1 MPTAT
6 TKTNNTIMSDNNQ
19 GFSSSFGA
27 IMAAVGSAV
36 GLGNIWRFPYIM
48 GKYGGGAFLL
58 VYLVFVF
65 MIGMVLMMTEFVI
78 GRRSQHTPPKAFLHN
93 RPDKKGW
100 KYLGYLCVFTCLM
113 IISQYVVISGWTTH
127 YIVDSAVGT
136 LSSLQAGDMAQHFN
150 SFVAH
155 PWLPVLFLLIFTII
169 TAFIILGGVQKGIE
183 AVSKILMPVLLVL
196 VLVLCV
202 RSITLPNASIGLKY
216 LFSPDFSKLSG
227 EGILAALGQALFSLS
242 VGMGTMIVYGSY
254 IPANDN
260 IFKTSLMITAS
271 DTLIAVLAGV
281 AIFPAVF
288 SFGQEPAGGPG
299 LVFQV
304 LPTVFNS
311 MGNIGTV
318 FAVMF
323 FFLLALAALTSAI
336 SLLETIVAW
345 LCESSSLKRSSST
358 IVVTIAVLAIGALC
372 SMAYGPL
379 KEFLILGDNLFD
391 FVDKL
396 NSIYLPPICAIGT
409 VIFLGWQMKKDDI
422 IDELSNH
429 GTLKVGYFKY
439 YYFLVRFVAPIALL
453 VVLFTGI
460 INSLQ

>member
-1 MPTAT
+1 MAE
-6 TKTNNTIMSDNNQ
+6 KT

-58 VYLVFVF
+58 VYLAFVF
-65 MIGMVLMMTEFVI
+65 LIGMVLMMTEFVI
-78 GRRSQHTPPKAFLHN
+78 GRRSGHTPVKAFAYC
-93 RPDKKGW
+93 RPDKKAW
-100 KYLGYLCVFTCLM
+100 CYLGYLCIFTCLT
-113 IISQYVVISGWTTH
+113 IISQYVVLSGWTTH
-127 YIVDSAVGT
+127 YIVDSATGK
-136 LSSLQAGDMAQHFN
+136 LASLGAGDMGAYFDA
-150 SFVAH
+150 FVSH
-155 PWLPVLFLLIFTII
+155 PWLPVLFLVIFTVI
-169 TAFIILGGVQKGIE
+169 TSAIILGGVQKGIE
-183 AVSKILMPVLLVL
+183 AVSKVLMPILLVL

-202 RSITLPNASIGLKY
+202 RSITLPDASVGLKY
-216 LFSPDFSKLSG
+216 LFNPDFRNLTG

-242 VGMGTMIVYGSY
+242 VGMGAMIVYGSY

-260 IFKTSLMITAS
+260 IFKTSMLITAS

-288 SFGQEPAGGPG
+288 SFGQEPTAGPG

-304 LPTVFNS
+304 LPVVFNS
-311 MGNIGTV
+311 MGGLGTI

-323 FFLLALAALTSAI
+323 FLLLALAALTSAI
-336 SLLETIVAW
+336 SLVETLVAW
-345 LCESSSLKRSSST
+345 LCETTNFKRTTST
-358 IVVTIAVLAIGALC
+358 VWVTVVILAIGTLC
-372 SMAYGPL
+372 AMAYGPL
-379 KEFLILGDNLFD
+379 NGFTILKDNLFD

-396 NSIYLPPICAIGT
+396 NSIYLPPLCAIGT
-409 VIFLGWQMKKDDI
+409 VLFVGWVMKKEDI

-429 GTLKVGYFKY
+429 GTLKTGYFKF

-453 VVLFTGI
+453 IVLFTGI
-460 INSLQ
+460 YNSLT

>member
-1 MPTAT
+1 
-6 TKTNNTIMSDNNQ
+6 MSDKQQ

-58 VYLVFVF
+58 IYLAFVF
-65 MIGMVLMMTEFVI
+65 LIGMVLMMTEFVI
-78 GRRSQHTPPKAFLHN
+78 GRRSGHTPAKAFLYH
-93 RPDKKGW
+93 RPDRKGW
-100 KYLGYLCVFTCLM
+100 AYLGYLCVFTCLM
-113 IISQYVVISGWTTH
+113 IISQYVVLSGWTTN
-127 YIVDSAVGT
+127 YIVDSATGV
-136 LSSLQAGDMAQHFN
+136 LASLQASDMGLHFTQFI
-150 SFVAH
+150 SHAWKPILYMV
-155 PWLPVLFLLIFTII
+155 VFTVI
-169 TAFIILGGVQKGIE
+169 TAAIILGGVQKGIE
-183 AVSKILMPVLLVL
+183 AVSKVLMPILLVL

-202 RSITLPNASIGLKY
+202 RSITLPDASLGLEY
-216 LFSPDFSKLSG
+216 LFNPDFSKLTS

-254 IPANDN
+254 IPADDN
-260 IFKTSLMITAS
+260 IFKTSMLITAS

-288 SFGQEPAGGPG
+288 SFGQEPTAGPG

-311 MGNIGTV
+311 MGTVGTI

-358 IVVTIAVLAIGALC
+358 IIVTLVVLVIGAFC
-372 SMAYGPL
+372 ASSTG
-379 KEFLILGDNLFD
+379 LFD
-391 FVDKL
+391 FVDNL
-396 NSIYLPPICAIGT
+396 NSIYLPPVCAIGT
-409 VIFLGWQMKKDDI
+409 VLFVGWQMKKGDI

-429 GTLKVGYFKY
+429 GKIKVGYFKY
-439 YYFLVRFVAPIALL
+439 YYFLVRYVAPVALL
-453 VVLFTGI
+453 IVLVTGI
-460 INSLQ
+460 INSFK

>member
-1 MPTAT
+1 
-6 TKTNNTIMSDNNQ
+6 MSDKQQ

-48 GKYGGGAFLL
+48 GQYGGGAFLL
-58 VYLVFVF
+58 VYLAFVF
-65 MIGMVLMMTEFVI
+65 LIGMVLMMTEFVI
-78 GRRSQHTPPKAFLHN
+78 GRRSQHTPAKAFVYN
-93 RPDKKGW
+93 RPDRKGW
-100 KYLGYLCVFTCLM
+100 RFLGYLCVFTCLM
-113 IISQYVVISGWTTH
+113 IISQYVVLSGWTTN
-127 YIVDSAVGT
+127 YIVDSATGT
-136 LSSLQAGDMAQHFN
+136 LASLQTSEIGTHFSN
-150 SFVAH
+150 FITH
-155 PWLPVLFLLIFTII
+155 PWLPVMYLIIFTVI
-169 TAFIILGGVQKGIE
+169 TAVIILGGVQKGIE
-183 AVSKILMPVLLVL
+183 AVSKVLMPVLLVL

-202 RSITLPNASIGLKY
+202 RSITLPNSSVGLSY

-227 EGILAALGQALFSLS
+227 EGVLAALGQALFSLS

-260 IFKTSLMITAS
+260 IFKTAMLITAS

-288 SFGQEPAGGPG
+288 SFGQDPASGPG

-311 MGNIGTV
+311 MGGIGTV

-345 LCESSSLKRSSST
+345 LCESSSVNRYKST
-358 IVVTIAVLAIGALC
+358 IIVTLVVLAVGSVCAL
-372 SMAYGPL
+372 SDGL
-379 KEFLILGDNLFD
+379 LGGVKILNKSIFG
-391 FVDKL
+391 FVDDL

-409 VIFLGWQMKKDDI
+409 VIFFGWQMKKEDI

-429 GTLKVGYFKY
+429 GALKIGYFKAF
-439 YYFLVRFVAPIALL
+439 YFLVRYVAPIALL
-453 VVLFTGI
+453 VVLFTSI
-460 INSLQ
+460 YASLFPNN

>member
-1 MPTAT
+1 
-6 TKTNNTIMSDNNQ
+6 MSEKQ

-58 VYLVFVF
+58 VYLAFVF
-65 MIGMVLMMTEFVI
+65 LIGMVLMMTEFVM
-78 GRRSQHTPPKAFLHN
+78 GRRSQHTPPHAFVSL
-93 RPDKKGW
+93 RPDRKGW
-100 KYLGYLCVFTCLM
+100 RFLGYLCVFTCLM
-113 IISQYVVISGWTTH
+113 IISQYVVISGWTVNYMT
-127 YIVDSAVGT
+127 DSATGV
-136 LSSLQAGDMAQHFN
+136 MASIAATGMAEHFQL
-150 SFVAH
+150 FVSH
-155 PWLPVLFLLIFTII
+155 PWHPVLFLLIFTLI
-169 TAFIILGGVQKGIE
+169 TAVIILGGVQKGIE
-183 AVSKILMPVLLVL
+183 AVSKILMPILLLLVII
-196 VLVLCV
+196 LCV
-202 RSITLPNASIGLKY
+202 RSITLPHSSIGLAY

-227 EGILAALGQALFSLS
+227 EGVLAALGQALFSLS

-254 IPANDN
+254 IPENDN
-260 IFKTSLMITAS
+260 IFKTSLLITAS

-311 MGNIGTV
+311 MGTVGTI
-318 FAVMF
+318 FAVLF
-323 FFLLALAALTSAI
+323 FLLLALAALTSAI

-345 LCESSSLKRSSST
+345 LCESSSCGRKAAT
-358 IVVTIAVLAIGALC
+358 IIVSAVVLVIGALC
-372 SMAYGPL
+372 ALAYGPL
-379 KEFLILGDNLFD
+379 ESFHILGDNLFD

-409 VIFLGWQMKKDDI
+409 VIFLGWQMKKEDV

-429 GTLKVGYFKY
+429 GAITTGYFPF

-453 VVLFTGI
+453 VVLVTGI
-460 INSLQ
+460 YNSLQ

>member
-1 MPTAT
+1 
-6 TKTNNTIMSDNNQ
+6 MSDKQQ

-48 GKYGGGAFLL
+48 GQYGGGAFLL
-58 VYLVFVF
+58 VYLAFVF
-65 MIGMVLMMTEFVI
+65 LIGMVLMMTEFVI
-78 GRRSQHTPPKAFLHN
+78 GRRSQHTPAKAFVYN
-93 RPDKKGW
+93 RPDRKGW
-100 KYLGYLCVFTCLM
+100 RFLGYLCVFTCLM
-113 IISQYVVISGWTTH
+113 IISQYVVLSGWTTN
-127 YIVDSAVGT
+127 YIVDSATGT
-136 LSSLQAGDMAQHFN
+136 LASLQTSEIGTHFSN
-150 SFVAH
+150 FITH
-155 PWLPVLFLLIFTII
+155 PWLPVMYLIIFTVI
-169 TAFIILGGVQKGIE
+169 TAVIILGGVQKGIE
-183 AVSKILMPVLLVL
+183 AVSKVLMPVLLVL

-202 RSITLPNASIGLKY
+202 RSITLPNSSVGLSY

-227 EGILAALGQALFSLS
+227 EGVLAALGQALFSLS

-260 IFKTSLMITAS
+260 IFKTAMLITAS

-288 SFGQEPAGGPG
+288 SFGQDPASGPG

-311 MGNIGTV
+311 MGGIGTV

-345 LCESSSLKRSSST
+345 LCESSSVNRYKST
-358 IVVTIAVLAIGALC
+358 IIVTLVVLAVGSVCAL
-372 SMAYGPL
+372 SDGL
-379 KEFLILGDNLFD
+379 LSGVKILNKSIFG
-391 FVDKL
+391 FVDDL

-409 VIFLGWQMKKDDI
+409 VIFFGWQMKKEDI

-429 GTLKVGYFKY
+429 GALKIGYFKAL
-439 YYFLVRFVAPIALL
+439 YFLVRYVAPIALL
-453 VVLFTGI
+453 VVLFTSI
-460 INSLQ
+460 YASLFPNN